1 MTRTERQLRSR
12 ELVRPSD
19 LNSRRKM
26 VTLVAFVCDKAC
38 VQKAL
43 PQVVIGNHTVLPRRL
58 AAAQRARNDAVFVVS
73 RKSSWVNAEA
83 LCEIFSLLA
92 ASLSPWKDR
101 YCPVLSMD
109 CCPVHCVRRVLRHCW
124 KVGLRVHFIP
134 ACMTAQMQPLDTHV
148 FASLKRELVQA
159 YHAAIVESEIG
170 QLLPERALADVC
182 AVIATVLA
190 KDWSRAFASAGFS
203 ENQQGVSPRL
213 LASLSLREVPA
224 VSADLPS
231 LEELQPVWKR
241 RSEIPVQE
249 LFELW
254 FAPLRTRAK
263 TPKTCPDP
271 EDLSESPDLPLRLRL
286 RSSSQLRLQPA
297 PGPVAASASVEV
309 NPPSPQPCPPP
320 SVAALARVPTA
331 TKWPPQPWKAPS
343 R

>member
-1 MTRTERQLRSR
+1 MLVPFLRCRWQVLGAWRWHNFWCSQVPAGKEVLRLNMDESAIHLDCDKPLRGNVAMTRTEHQLRSR

-43 PQVVIGNHTVLPRRL
+43 PQVVIGNHRVLPRRL
-58 AAAQRARNDAVFVVS
+58 AAAQRLRNDAVFVVS

-83 LCEIFSLLA
+83 LCEVFSLLA
-92 ASLSPWKDR
+92 TSLSPWTDR

-124 KVGLRVHFIP
+124 KIGLRVHFIP

-148 FASLKRELVQA
+148 FACLKRELAQA
-159 YHAAIVESEIG
+159 YHAAIVESESG
-170 QLLPERALADVC
+170 QLLPERALAEVC
-182 AVIATVLA
+182 GVVARVLS

-231 LEELQPVWKR
+231 LEELQTVWKR
-241 RSEIPVQE
+241 RSVIPVEE
-249 LFELW
+249 LFEL
-254 FAPLRTRAK
+254 
-263 TPKTCPDP
+263 
-271 EDLSESPDLPLRLRL
+271 
-286 RSSSQLRLQPA
+286 
-297 PGPVAASASVEV
+297 
-309 NPPSPQPCPPP
+309 
-320 SVAALARVPTA
+320 
-331 TKWPPQPWKAPS
+331 
-343 R
+343 